1 MAERPENKQI
11 GRDARTALAKIDSW
25 CRQIHV
31 FDFVPEHTT
40 PFAREHCRCDLTV
53 LAHAGGIGARAPL
66 HLDSTRQSQL
76 GLSSSGRDAGA
87 A

>member
-1 MAERPENKQI
+1 MKVDLCFCFLLGHA
-11 GRDARTALAKIDSW
+11 
-25 CRQIHV
+25 
-31 FDFVPEHTT
+31 T
-40 PFAREHCRCDLTV
+40 PFARWHYHGDLTV